1 MTLQPV
7 LYSEL
12 TKIRSLRSLV
22 WSLALAAVML
32 VGFGAFACGAY
43 GEAQAANDEVFR
55 PLVLGFWGLNF
66 AQVALAVFAMLSLGG
81 EYEKGTI
88 TTSLTAV
95 PQRTH
100 FYLGKLLA
108 TAGLSLA
115 IALPAAPLTFF
126 LTQGLLDEHGV
137 SLGDPGAVRAVISLI
152 LYFPLLTLL
161 CMGLA
166 VMTRSLA
173 ATLGLFLPFLFLLSP
188 LSMEV
193 PSLWNVTQFLPDR
206 AGLYA
211 VMNVQPDPDVFYNPW
226 LGPLIMAVWA
236 AAAVLGGW
244 HALRSRDA

>member
-1 MTLQPV
+1 MSLRPV
-7 LYSEL
+7 LYSEW

-32 VGFGAFACGAY
+32 VGFGALVCGAY
-43 GEAQAANDEVFR
+43 GDAEAAEADYD
-55 PLVLGFWGLNF
+55 PLAVGFWSLNF
-66 AQVALAVFAMLSLGG
+66 AQIALAVFAMLSLGG

-95 PQRTH
+95 PQRTL
-100 FYLGKLLA
+100 FYLGKLLVA
-108 TAGLSLA
+108 AGLSLA
-115 IALPAAPLTFF
+115 VALLAAPLTFF

-137 SLGDPGAVRAVISLI
+137 SLRDAGAARGVISLI

-166 VMTRSLA
+166 AMTRSVA

-193 PSLWNVTQFLPDR
+193 PGLWTITQFLPDR

-211 VMNVQPDPDVFYNPW
+211 VMNLQPDPDVLYNPR
-226 LGPLIMAVWA
+226 LGLSIMAVWA
-236 AAAVLGGW
+236 AVAVFGGW
-244 HALRSRDA
+244 RALRSRDT

>member
-1 MTLQPV
+1 MLVKPV

-32 VGFGAFACGAY
+32 VGIGALACGAY
-43 GEAQAANDEVFR
+43 GDAEATQADYD
-55 PLVLGFWGLNF
+55 PLAVGFWSLNF
-66 AQVALAVFAMLSLGG
+66 AQIALAVFAMLSLGG

-95 PQRTH
+95 PQRTR
-100 FYLGKLLA
+100 FYLAKLLA
-108 TAGLSLA
+108 AAGLSLA

-126 LTQGLLDEHGV
+126 LTQGLLGGNGV
-137 SLGDPGAVRAVISLI
+137 SLGDPGAVRGVISLI

-166 VMTRSLA
+166 AMTRSLA

-193 PSLWNVTQFLPDR
+193 PGLWNVTQFLPDR

-211 VMNVQPDPDVFYNPW
+211 VMNVQPDPDVSYNPW

-236 AAAVLGGW
+236 AAAVFGGW